1 VVYARPIHHGRPL
14 SFGVSGMLWRGS
26 LIMFDRE
33 TASLWSHVTGKA
45 VGGPL
50 KGQALR
56 VLPALHTTW
65 GLWRITHPGTLVLD
79 KRGRGGPNHPHR
91 WEPDLALGLVV
102 GGEAVA
108 FPFAELA
115 RAPLAHAAVA
125 GRSLLIV
132 YIERAATAVA
142 FSRAIGGRTLTFH
155 RLTAEGAGWRMQ
167 DRETGSWWNAV
178 TGEALSGP
186 LEGHGVT
193 PVPATQAFLTSWRAL
208 YPRGRLW
215 ASRE

>member
-1 VVYARPIHHGRPL
+1 
-14 SFGVSGMLWRGS
+14 
-26 LIMFDRE
+26 
-33 TASLWSHVTGKA
+33 
-45 VGGPL
+45 
-50 KGQALR
+50 
-56 VLPALHTTW
+56 
-65 GLWRITHPGTLVLD
+65 
-79 KRGRGGPNHPHR
+79 
-91 WEPDLALGLVV
+91 VV

-155 RLTAEGAGWRMQ
+155 RLVADGAGWRMQ
-167 DRETGSWWNAV
+167 DRETGSRWNAV

-186 LEGHGVT
+186 LEGSGLT
-193 PVPATQAFLTSWRAL
+193 PVPATQAFLASWRVL
-208 YPRGRLW
+208 YPRGTLW
-215 ASRE
+215 RR